1 MRKLRKIGYAH
12 RRCLRATLRA
22 IRRSKRQKDRT
33 VAARETKA
41 RQPDTSAAAHVGAAP
56 SLSVAVHDRMRADI
70 LAGRFDPGSRLSPRE
85 LATEFEV
92 SLSVVRE
99 ALSRLAEQGL
109 VVATP
114 QLGFSVVSLDVDDLV
129 DLTKVRVLI
138 EGAALR
144 QAVEHTDIEYE
155 TRVVAAHHRLTRT
168 PFLADEASKT
178 ITDEWAAAHA
188 AFHDA
193 LISASPS
200 FRLRDL
206 SANLRDHSE
215 LYRRWS
221 GPFAAGNKRRDVEGE
236 HRSMMQAVLD
246 HDADRAVHLLADHIN
261 LTTSILISFATS
273 CGVANSEASA

>member
-1 MRKLRKIGYAH
+1 VAGRESTKGRPIG
-12 RRCLRATLRA
+12 
-22 IRRSKRQKDRT
+22 
-33 VAARETKA
+33 
-41 RQPDTSAAAHVGAAP
+41 SAAASADAAP
-56 SLSVAVHDRMRADI
+56 SLSVAVHTRMRADI

-114 QLGFSVVSLDVDDLV
+114 QLGFSVVSLDADDLL

-144 QAVEHTDIEYE
+144 DAVEHSDVEYE

-168 PFLADEASKT
+168 PFLADEASQA
-178 ITDEWAAAHA
+178 ITDEWATAHA
-188 AFHDA
+188 VFHDA

-200 FRLRDL
+200 LRLREL
-206 SANLRDHSE
+206 AANMRDHSE

-221 GPFAAGNKRRDVEGE
+221 GTLSPGVERRDVAGE
-236 HRSMMQAVLD
+236 HRRLMEAVLD
-246 HDADRAVHLLADHIN
+246 HDADLAVDLLADHLN
-261 LTTSILISFATS
+261 LTTSILISYAASSGATE
-273 CGVANSEASA
+273 SEASA

>member
-1 MRKLRKIGYAH
+1 MA
-12 RRCLRATLRA
+12 
-22 IRRSKRQKDRT
+22 
-33 VAARETKA
+33 
-41 RQPDTSAAAHVGAAP
+41 SAVTNADNAP
-56 SLSVAVHDRMRADI
+56 SLSVAVHARMRADI
-70 LAGRFDPGSRLSPRE
+70 LAGRFEPGSRLSPRE

-144 QAVEHTDIEYE
+144 EAVEHTDVEYE

-168 PFLADEASKT
+168 PFLADEASMT

-188 AFHDA
+188 VFHDA

-200 FRLRDL
+200 HRLREL
-206 SANLRDHSE
+206 AANMRDHSE

-221 GPFAAGNKRRDVEGE
+221 GPFSPGDKRRDVAGE
-236 HRSMMQAVLD
+236 HRRLMEAVLD
-246 HDADRAVHLLADHIN
+246 HDAGRAVDLLADHLN
-261 LTTSILISFATS
+261 LTTSVLISYAKST
-273 CGVANSEASA
+273 GAADSEASA

>member
-1 MRKLRKIGYAH
+1 MSARK
-12 RRCLRATLRA
+12 
-22 IRRSKRQKDRT
+22 SRT
-33 VAARETKA
+33 AQPLGTAANA
-41 RQPDTSAAAHVGAAP
+41 GAAP
-56 SLSVAVHDRMRADI
+56 SLSVAVHDRMRSEI
-70 LAGRFDPGSRLSPRE
+70 LAGRFEPGSRLSPRE

-114 QLGFSVVSLDVDDLV
+114 QLGFSVVSLDVEDLR

-138 EGAALR
+138 ERTALR
-144 QAVEHTDIEYE
+144 EAVEHTDVEYE

-168 PFLADEASKT
+168 PFFADEASLT

-200 FRLRDL
+200 VRLREL
-206 SANLRDHSE
+206 AANFRDHSE

-221 GPFAAGNKRRDVEGE
+221 GPFSPGEERRDVAGE
-236 HRSMMQAVLD
+236 HRRLMEAVLD
-246 HDADRAVHLLADHIN
+246 HDADRAADLLADHFN
-261 LTTSILISFATS
+261 MTTSILIAYATTTGAAGS
-273 CGVANSEASA
+273 HTTEVAHAR

>member
-1 MRKLRKIGYAH
+1 M
-12 RRCLRATLRA
+12 
-22 IRRSKRQKDRT
+22 
-33 VAARETKA
+33 
-41 RQPDTSAAAHVGAAP
+41 AAAVTNADTAP
-56 SLSVAVHDRMRADI
+56 SLSVAVHARMRADI

-114 QLGFSVVSLDVDDLV
+114 QLGFSVVSLDVDDLL

-144 QAVEHTDIEYE
+144 EAVEHTDVEYE

-168 PFLADEASKT
+168 PFLADEASMT

-188 AFHDA
+188 VFHDA

-200 FRLRDL
+200 PRLREL
-206 SANLRDHSE
+206 AANMRDHSE

-221 GPFAAGNKRRDVEGE
+221 GPFSPGNKRRDVAAE
-236 HRSMMQAVLD
+236 HRRLMEAVLD
-246 HDADRAVHLLADHIN
+246 HDADRAVDLLADHFN
-261 LTTSILISFATS
+261 LTTSVLISYAKSTGATD
-273 CGVANSEASA
+273 SEASA